1 MGIIHQLFSQ
11 NKHMFDRALNTLLV
25 RLHKVKTKMGQKFVK
40 FPRFPMTPGT
50 GGIIKQV
57 IS

>member
-1 MGIIHQLFSQ
+1 
-11 NKHMFDRALNTLLV
+11 MFDRALNTLLV